1 MSITT
6 GDVNLEKRE
15 DRDKKK
21 GCVNST
27 LSLVHFSLTLS
38 DYSNFLVE
46 STMVQKAT
54 KRRESRPLETKKSRA
69 KRYQSDCCSSS
80 VFEQKLNA
88 GVEPAAPSGPSVQK

>member
-54 KRRESRPLETKKSRA
+54 
-69 KRYQSDCCSSS
+69 
-80 VFEQKLNA
+80 
-88 GVEPAAPSGPSVQK
+88 